1 MYRYFIRPLLFLF
14 PPELIHDILI
24 IALKF
29 CGKKPF
35 LRTLIKKSLVL
46 ESPKLEKKISGL
58 TFKNPV
64 GLAAGFDKNA
74 EVFNILSDFG
84 FGFVEIG
91 TVTPRAQDGNPKPRI
106 FRLTKDK
113 AIINRMGFNNQGT
126 EIIIKN
132 LKLRFSGDLIIGGNI
147 GKNKSTPIEEA
158 IKDYEFCF
166 ENLFPYVDYFAI
178 NVSSPNTP
186 ELRKLQEKQ
195 KLKELFDGLIN
206 INNSKE
212 KQKPIFIKIAP
223 DLSAGELEDIADL
236 VNNCDITGV
245 IATNTTVS
253 RENLSY
259 DKELIKSLGEGG
271 LSGKPL
277 RDRSTEIIS
286 LLRKL
291 LDSEKIIIGVGG
303 ILSEHDA
310 QQKLDAGADLIQ
322 LYTGFIY
329 ESPYLVKKIN
339 KALINYLL

>member
-29 CGKKPF
+29 CGKIPF

-310 QQKLDAGADLIQ
+310 LQKLDAGADLIQ

>member
-29 CGKKPF
+29 CGKIPF

-259 DKELIKSLGEGG
+259 DKDLIKSLGEGG

-310 QQKLDAGADLIQ
+310 LQKLDAGADLIQ